1 MNDYLARRTDP
12 ATSLQ
17 AAQSLD
23 LTLNRKHE
31 QLLRIVGR
39 LGRATDDEIADAAVK
54 TDLTQRHEQARRL
67 LRTIREKSNY
77 LQPALDEHG
86 EQIKH
91 VNSSGR
97 QAYAWQLTQHGRL
110 ASRRW

>member
-67 LRTIREKSNY
+67 LRTVRDKTNY
-77 LQPALDEHG
+77 VQPARDEHG
-86 EQIKH
+86 EQIRH

-97 QAYAWQLTQHGRL
+97 QAYAWELSQHGRV
-110 ASRRW
+110 AVRSW